1 MALPA
6 IVAGAAKALSAA
18 GKGLK
23 ASRLAKGA
31 KFLPKGKRTQE
42 QEREA
47 PGLLSTGGIAILP
60 IAIILDITGMILLCV
75 GLDDFFLTDIIGIIF
90 IGGWL
95 WLRTGKVAETPRK
108 GGLFKMD
115 FLRKLFRGKYKRF
128 LTPILGEIFPY
139 VGALPFWTLAVYF
152 ELTD

>member
-6 IVAGAAKALSAA
+6 IIAGAAKALSTA

-23 ASRLAKGA
+23 GLKLAKGL
-31 KFLPKGKRTQE
+31 KSQE
-42 QEREA
+42 QEKE
-47 PGLLSTGGIAILP
+47 PTGLLSTAGVIILP
-60 IAIILDITGMILLCV
+60 LAIILDITGAILLCV

-95 WLRTGKVAETPRK
+95 WFRSGKVVETPKR

-128 LTPILGEIFPY
+128 LTPFIGEIIFY
-139 VGALPFWTLAVYF
+139 LGALPFWTLAVYF
-152 ELTD
+152 ELTE